1 MKKIKTLKNIFIR
14 IGIILI
20 ILITTLVICYDNI
33 VYNHTVKNIKKVE
46 EYASQIVQNNTGKN
60 TGFSWNGGQ
69 PENNWTYYNGFLM
82 YALLQTGKY
91 NDFVNNFYNNNI
103 DENGHINKSINPYN
117 KYRHQELDSIDPA
130 VTLFYLPQNPKYDA
144 AIKNIY
150 TNLSKQPI
158 LEQCGKNYKHKVYNK
173 N

>member
-1 MKKIKTLKNIFIR
+1 MKKIKTLKNIFIT

-46 EYASQIVQNNTGKN
+46 EYASQIVQNNTGQN

-103 DENGHINKSINPYN
+103 DENGHIKSYLGKPPAFLGYSKKTMIFHEIESNKTIQNEN
-117 KYRHQELDSIDPA
+117 KCTQSSALLNRSECHFEKGLWNM
-130 VTLFYLPQNPKYDA
+130 LG
-144 AIKNIY
+144 
-150 TNLSKQPI
+150 
-158 LEQCGKNYKHKVYNK
+158 E
-173 N
+173 